1 MFALDHVHY
10 SRWLSVF
17 LRNIE
22 MLEDTNKNVF
32 QNFMEGCF
40 VVTKSGK
47 LFSCIAEGKGH
58 EETTKVLNE
67 MGVLLEFS
75 TVKNLFW
82 NAWLVVRF

>member
-17 LRNIE
+17 LHNIE

-47 LFSCIAEGKGH
+47 LFSYIAEGKGH

-75 TVKNLFW
+75 TVKNLF
-82 NAWLVVRF
+82 

>member
-17 LRNIE
+17 LHNIE

-47 LFSCIAEGKGH
+47 LFSCIAESKGH

-75 TVKNLFW
+75 TVKSLF
-82 NAWLVVRF
+82 

>member
-17 LRNIE
+17 LHNIE

-47 LFSCIAEGKGH
+47 LFSCTAEGKGH

-75 TVKNLFW
+75 TVKNLF
-82 NAWLVVRF
+82 